1 MTDSTMPKRQDA
13 RAIRSRHAMR
23 SALLKLMAAGP
34 FDAITGSQI
43 AQAAGV
49 GYSTFFR
56 HYADVPAV
64 LSDVVAMLTDE
75 FTREMMPFWT
85 SGRPEEAARVLIAAV
100 EQRREAIRALLSAA
114 GSSRYEL
121 SRQIIDRLSSQ
132 PDLSAQDVP
141 HRLALRVSVAA
152 TIEVLDWW
160 ICEEPDR
167 NAAEIAEWLRKVVLA
182 PLAGGGMGDS

>member
-13 RAIRSRHAMR
+13 RAVRSRDAMR
-23 SALLKLMAAGP
+23 GALLKLMAAGP

-100 EQRREAIRALLSAA
+100 EQQREAIRALLSAA

-167 NAAEIAEWLRKVVLA
+167 TAAEIAEWLRKVVLA
-182 PLAGGGMGDS
+182 PLAGGEMGDS